1 MNSAREELEHFDMDA
16 LWAYVISRAQNDQQN
31 ILFIVEGGNA

>member
-1 MNSAREELEHFDMDA
+1 MNSAREELEHFDMVA
-16 LWAYVISRAQNDQQN
+16 LWAYVVSRAQNDQQN

>member
-1 MNSAREELEHFDMDA
+1 MSSIREELEHFDKVA

-31 ILFIVEGGNA
+31 ILLIVEGGNA

>member
-1 MNSAREELEHFDMDA
+1 MSSIRQELEDFDMLA

-31 ILFIVEGGNA
+31 ILLIVEGGNA

>member
-1 MNSAREELEHFDMDA
+1 MSSIREELEDFDMLT

-31 ILFIVEGGNA
+31 ILFLVEGGNA